1 MSIYLRPYSSDL
13 KCTIISKNLASLFSF
28 ECIPLMYCREI
39 GNQFFY
45 RGIEFAHQIINICC
59 VCHIVCYGTVIF
71 LLQPLCY
78 FLCSISFKLS
88 ISQHLLPQYKS
99 FCNIVHVF
107 HWSYL
112 STCTLIS
119 LVLFQCYF
127 ISLIL
132 FQYLI
137 MPLVLFTYMAWNQD
151 SFPVHK
157 ICNSV
162 TVFFYSTGVISVLYY
177 FTNL

>member
-1 MSIYLRPYSSDL
+1 MQRNWKSI
-13 KCTIISKNLASLFSF
+13 
-28 ECIPLMYCREI
+28 
-39 GNQFFY
+39 FY
-45 RGIEFAHQIINICC
+45 RDIEFAHQIINICC
-59 VCHIVCYGTVIF
+59 VCHIVCYGSVIL

-119 LVLFQCYF
+119 LVLFQCYC
-127 ISLIL
+127 IL
-132 FQYLI
+132 FHWYYFSILLCLWCYLNI
-137 MPLVLFTYMAWNQD
+137 WHEIRTVSQSTKF
-151 SFPVHK
+151 
-157 ICNSV
+157 V
-162 TVFFYSTGVISVLYY
+162 TVSQCFFYSTGVISVLYY

>member
-1 MSIYLRPYSSDL
+1 MVHVV
-13 KCTIISKNLASLFSF
+13 T
-28 ECIPLMYCREI
+28 
-39 GNQFFY
+39 
-45 RGIEFAHQIINICC
+45 C
-59 VCHIVCYGTVIF
+59 VCHMVCYGSVI
-71 LLQPLCY
+71 LLLKPLCY
-78 FLCSISFKLS
+78 FLCSIYFKLI
-88 ISQHLLPQYKS
+88 ISHHLLPQYKS
-99 FCNIVHVF
+99 FCNIAHVF

-137 MPLVLFTYMAWNQD
+137 MPLVLLTFMAWNQD

-162 TVFFYSTGVISVLYY
+162 YSGFFIPLVLFQYY
-177 FTNL
+177 IILQINNFSSI